1 MLYYSTR
8 DCERKNGIT
17 SAEAILRGIAPDGG
31 LYMPESIPQVDAGF
45 IDRLS
50 RLDYAGRATEILSL
64 FLTDYPKE
72 DIESCAGAAYSED
85 RFPGGAAPLKK
96 LDDKLFS
103 LELWHGP
110 TCAFKDIALQ
120 IMPRLLSKA
129 LGISRAEKD
138 LLILVATSGD
148 TGKAALEGY
157 RDADRIKIIVFYPS
171 EGVSRVQKLQMI
183 TQKGE
188 NTKVCG
194 IRGNF
199 DDAQNGVKA
208 LFADKEFEK
217 DLASVGYAAS
227 SANSINW
234 GRLVPQIVYYFSAY
248 CDVLSTGEIKIGDEI
263 DFCVPTGNFGDIFAA
278 YLAKRMGLPVGRLVC
293 ASNRNNILTDFLRTG
308 VYDRNRPFYTTSSP
322 SMDILISSNLERLIY
337 AVAGPEQT
345 AGYMKLLAEKGRY
358 EVSDEILS
366 RIRGVF
372 TGYYAGEDDTAE
384 AINAFWNNYGYLCDT
399 HTAVA
404 MSCARRYA
412 ASERAGRPLV
422 TVSTASAYK
431 FPSSVLRA
439 LGVSEAPDGTDAL
452 QMLSEF
458 TKTDIPLPLRGLDS
472 AAVRFPG
479 VCDPGKMGGECL
491 SFAGKG

>member
-8 DCERKNGIT
+8 DCEKKNGIT

-31 LYMPESIPQVDAGF
+31 LYMPESIPQVDESF
-45 IDRLS
+45 INKLS
-50 RLDYAGRATEILSL
+50 QLDYAGRATEILSL
-64 FLTDYPKE
+64 FLTDYPKA
-72 DIESCAGAAYSED
+72 DIEACARAAYSEE
-85 RFPGGAAPLKK
+85 RFPGGAAPLKR
-96 LDDKLFS
+96 LGDDLWS

-120 IMPRLLSKA
+120 IMPKLLSKA
-129 LGISRAEKD
+129 LGITGAKEN

-188 NTKVCG
+188 NTRVCG
-194 IRGNF
+194 IKGNF

-208 LFADKEFEK
+208 LFADKEFAK
-217 DLASVGYAAS
+217 DLARAGYATS

-248 CDVLSTGEIKIGDEI
+248 CDMLASGGITSGDEI

-278 YLAKRMGLPVGRLVC
+278 YIAKRMGLPVGRLVC
-293 ASNRNNILTDFLRTG
+293 ASNRNNILTDFIRTG
-308 VYDRNRPFYTTSSP
+308 IYDRNRPFYTTSSP

-337 AVAGPEQT
+337 SIAGPSET
-345 AGYMKLLAEKGRY
+345 AGYMKQLSSEGRY
-358 EVSDEILS
+358 KVSDAVLCEIARS
-366 RIRGVF
+366 F
-372 TGYYAGEDDTAE
+372 SGYCAGEDETAE
-384 AINAFWNNYGYLCDT
+384 AISALWKKYGYLCDT

-404 MSCARRYA
+404 MSCAARYA
-412 ASERAGRPLV
+412 AAERPGRPLAA
-422 TVSTASAYK
+422 VSTASPYK

-439 LGVSEAPDGTDAL
+439 LGASEAPDGPEAL
-452 QMLSEF
+452 QMLSDY
-458 TKTDIPLPLRGLDS
+458 TKTGIPLPLRGLDS
-472 AAVRFPG
+472 AQVRFPG
-479 VCDPGKMGGECL
+479 VCDPEGMRSECL
-491 SFAGKG
+491 SFAGDR